1 MIRFNL
7 ILPLVFITLPG
18 IYAHGQNS
26 CHVMKQAIS
35 GTYAGDC
42 KKGLAHG
49 YGLAVGL
56 DRYEGQFRDGLPDGK
71 GIYTWSTGEVYTG
84 QWKAGKRNGIGKYT
98 QFDNGNDSITDGQW
112 VNDQYAG
119 PYYPKPLVKSKE
131 GVDRYT
137 FQKTG
142 GPVNRVMINL
152 YQNGA
157 RNSGISGFFISSSSG
172 YESALGEA
180 IGFEGFT
187 LPVTIKVM
195 YSTPNKLNTTTVY
208 VKFEFEIFEPG
219 DWDVDIHN

>member
-18 IYAHGQNS
+18 FYAHGQNS
-26 CHVMKQAIS
+26 CQVMKQSIS

-49 YGLAVGL
+49 YGLAIGL
-56 DRYEGQFRDGLPDGK
+56 DRYEGQFKEGLPDGK
-71 GIYTWSTGEVYTG
+71 GIYTWSTGEVYSG
-84 QWKAGKRNGIGKYT
+84 QWKAGKRNGIGKYI
-98 QFDNGNDSITDGQW
+98 QSDDGNDSITDGQW
-112 VNDQYAG
+112 VDDQYAG

-142 GPVNRVMINL
+142 SPINRVMINL

-157 RNSGISGFFISSSSG
+157 RNSGISGLFISSSSG
-172 YESALGEA
+172 SESTLGEA
-180 IGFEGFT
+180 IGYEGITF
-187 LPVTIKVM
+187 PVTIKIM